1 MPDPLIRTSKS
12 ADQPALDVL
21 ERRHFPAQPGKP
33 HSGYLLGDN
42 DLARAS
48 LDDGLAAPHRSLV
61 SVAEIDGTIEGFA
74 LAFPFS
80 LPGNGALDPNN
91 MLLQYLAV
99 NENHRRQ
106 GIGVQ
111 LLEHLEERI
120 KPHRQNVIVAHVPEA
135 EAEFYRRAGWEVM
148 APTAGFAWLA
158 FNDFLR
164 ADYPDPQIGYEH
176 LAAKILRPRA
186 IRRWYGFPRV
196 TNAPVADATI
206 ILELL
211 IERGDLDMADLDEG
225 TAQMLAIGRLSRSF
239 GRG

>member
-1 MPDPLIRTSKS
+1 MPDPLIRASTPG
-12 ADQPALDVL
+12 DQPALDVL

-33 HSGYLLGDN
+33 HSGYLFGDS
-42 DLARAS
+42 DLARLS

-61 SVAEIDGTIEGFA
+61 SVAEINGAIEGFA

-99 NENHRRQ
+99 NEDHRRL
-106 GIGVQ
+106 GIGRR
-111 LLEHLEERI
+111 LLEHLEARI
-120 KPHRQNVIVAHVPEA
+120 APHRQNVMVAHVPAA
-135 EAEFYRRAGWEVM
+135 EAEFYRRARWEVM

-164 ADYPDPQIGYEH
+164 ADYPDPHIGYEH
-176 LAAKILRPRA
+176 LAAKLLRPRA
-186 IRRWYGFPRV
+186 LRRWYGFPRV

-206 ILELL
+206 ILEAL
-211 IERGDLDMADLDEG
+211 IERGDLNVADLDEG
-225 TAQMLAIGRLSRSF
+225 TAQMLAIGRINRSF
-239 GRG
+239 RRG